1 MRILLVTGEYPPM
14 QGGVG
19 DYTRE
24 LGLALKALGTEVH
37 VLTAKAAAAE
47 HLRPHRGVAEPTV
60 HAVVPRWGWWSWRI
74 LQDIAREI
82 QPDVVHIQYQA
93 AAYGMHPALNLAPA
107 RLLQSEARPHLA
119 VTFHDLK
126 VPYLFPK
133 AGPLRRWVMLRLA
146 RAADVAIATN
156 AADFQTLQSARGIKV
171 LDLIP
176 IGSNIRAQPPAGY
189 DRAAWRARLG
199 VRPEDVL
206 LCYFGFLNASKGGET
221 LMLTLAELVRRGVPA
236 HLIMVGG
243 QVGASDPTNVIYLE
257 RVRQLTDRLGI
268 AARVHWTG
276 YIPEEEVSAHLLAAD
291 VCVLPYR
298 DGASFRRGSLM
309 AVLAHGLS
317 IVTTA
322 VPGEQPIPTGL
333 SIPRLADGEN
343 VLLVPPDDPSAAA
356 NAVQR
361 LMAEPELRERIGRG
375 ALQLSQA
382 FRWEDIAARH
392 LEVYRACGAA
402 TGQRG
407 NEATRG

>member
-1 MRILLVTGEYPPM
+1 MRVLLVTGEYPPM

-24 LGLALKALGTEVH
+24 LGLALKTLGVEVH

-47 HLRPHRGVAEPTV
+47 HSRSPRDVAEPMV
-60 HAVVPRWGWWSWRI
+60 HAVVSRWGWWSWRA
-74 LQDIAREI
+74 LQDAAREI

-107 RLLQSEARPHLA
+107 RLLQSEVRPHLV
-119 VTFHDLK
+119 VTFHDLR

-133 AGPLRRWVMLRLA
+133 AGPLRRWVVLRLA

-156 AADFQTLQSARGIKV
+156 AADFQTLQSAGGIKI

-176 IGSNIRAQPPAGY
+176 IGSNIQAQPPADY

-206 LCYFGFLNASKGGET
+206 MCYFGFLNASKGGET
-221 LMLTLAELVRRGVPA
+221 LMLTLAELVRRGVSA
-236 HLIMVGG
+236 YLIMVGG
-243 QVGASDPTNVIYLE
+243 QVGASDPTNVVYLE
-257 RVRQLTDRLGI
+257 RVRQLTDRLGM
-268 AARVHWTG
+268 AARVRWTG

-309 AVLAHGLS
+309 AALAHGLP
-317 IVTTA
+317 IVTTT
-322 VPGEQPIPTGL
+322 PGEPLVPTALG
-333 SIPRLADGEN
+333 IPRLVDEEN

-392 LEVYRACGAA
+392 LEVYRALRAS
-402 TGQRG
+402 
-407 NEATRG
+407 